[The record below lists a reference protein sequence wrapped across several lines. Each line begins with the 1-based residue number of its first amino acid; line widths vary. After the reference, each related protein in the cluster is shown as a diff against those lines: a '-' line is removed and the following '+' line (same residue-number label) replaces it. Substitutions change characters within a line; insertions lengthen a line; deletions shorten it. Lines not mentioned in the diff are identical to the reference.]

1 MMNEEPAPKKKKPTR
16 PTAEAITKAVAE
28 VRAGCMKV

>member
-1 MMNEEPAPKKKKPTR
+1 MMNEEPAPKKKRKPR
-16 PTAEAITKAVAE
+16 PTAEAIAKAVAE